1 MRDLEHQAV
10 VRQNI
15 VLEKERE
22 TIEKLITDREKVEE
36 ELKTEVLYSKE
47 TSDLLSNKT
56 NKGVKTFKN
65 VTQI

>member
-22 TIEKLITDREKVEE
+22 AIEKLICDREKIEE
-36 ELKTEVLYSKE
+36 ELKRETLYCKE
-47 TSDLLSNKT
+47 TYDLLSNKN
-56 NKGVKTFKN
+56 NKGL
-65 VTQI
+65 IE